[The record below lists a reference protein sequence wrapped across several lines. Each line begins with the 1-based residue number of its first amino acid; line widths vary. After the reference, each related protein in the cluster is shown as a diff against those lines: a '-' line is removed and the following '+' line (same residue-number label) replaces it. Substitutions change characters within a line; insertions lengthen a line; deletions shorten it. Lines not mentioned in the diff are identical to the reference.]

1 MHNGFVRNKVTSEHV
16 PTGLLKR
23 EEKLL
28 FSSWKISSPKPENL
42 KEEIY
47 YRHHEEG

>member
-23 EEKLL
+23 EE
-28 FSSWKISSPKPENL
+28 FSSWKIFSPKPENL
-42 KEEIY
+42 REEIY